1 MNRTLL
7 LLLAVLLLGGFAWW
21 ATTAGTT
28 PESISDRS
36 PDRQFGIASFDEDV
50 HRIFIADRNGHKV
63 TLSRGGI
70 TGWLA
75 DGRPANENI
84 MKNLRDAAT
93 NLKVKS
99 LSAEKAKPYMIKD
112 LATSGILVQ
121 LFDKEG
127 QKLRGYYIGGGT
139 HDELGTHAIVEGS
152 EEPYVVGMPFFTG
165 SVRAI
170 FGMWGD
176 EWRDKVYFRINPDE
190 VESLSIEYPT
200 QRNRSFV
207 LTKTKG
213 KFRVAPFYE
222 TGQPVKEV
230 SDGRAEGILARYE
243 SYYINSYENT
253 DTETAAY
260 AKTILPFA
268 NITVKEAGKVPQTIS
283 IFPRYLGE
291 TRIDDGKSTNEVSS
305 AELQA
310 YTAFVN
316 DGQDWALL
324 NVETTRPLLVSY
336 QSF

>member
-21 ATTAGTT
+21 ATTAGAT
-28 PESISDRS
+28 PESMSDRA
-36 PDRQFGIASFDEDV
+36 PERQFGIASFEEDV
-50 HRIFIADRNGHKV
+50 HRIFIADRHGHKV
-63 TLSRGGI
+63 TLTRGGI

-75 DGRPANENI
+75 DGRPANDNI

-93 NLKVKS
+93 NLEVKS
-99 LSAEKAKPYMIKD
+99 LTAEKAKPRMIKD

-139 HDELGTHAIVEGS
+139 ADELGTHAIVEGS

-165 SVRAI
+165 SVRTI

-176 EWRDKVYFRINPDE
+176 EWRDRVYFRVDPDK
-190 VESLSIEYPT
+190 VESLTIEYPT
-200 QRNRSFV
+200 QRNRSFR
-207 LTKTKG
+207 LTKTNG
-213 KFRVAPFYE
+213 KFQLAPFYE
-222 TGQPVKEV
+222 TGQPIKEV

-243 SYYINSYENT
+243 SYYVNSFANE
-253 DTETAAY
+253 DAETIAY

-268 NITVKEAGKVPQTIS
+268 NITVKQTDQEPQTIS
-283 IFPRYLGE
+283 IFPRYVGE
-291 TRIDDGKSTNEVSS
+291 ANIGNGSREVEN

-310 YTAFVN
+310 YTAFIN
-316 DGQDWALL
+316 DGQDWVLL